1 MLLSVCVVNGV
12 WVAGHRCHPAPPPD
26 HSQSVSFA
34 YPLNTG
40 EIANTL
46 SLSRRRDHRRINA
59 ERNLITTASLTLAT
73 VKEETLQPAH
83 ILRFVNVAIATYS
96 MRASAT

>member
-12 WVAGHRCHPAPPPD
+12 ELSGHLYHQAPPPG
-26 HSQSVSFA
+26 HSQSVSLP
-34 YPLNTG
+34 YPLNTS

-46 SLSRRRDHRRINA
+46 RLSHRVTSRRINA
-59 ERNLITTASLTLAT
+59 ERNLITTASLTLRQ

-83 ILRFVNVAIATYS
+83 ILRFVNVALPTYS